1 MSEMTNKRLFK
12 DNKRQKLE
20 IARKEKVINHIKAD
34 QISLKK
40 ELFITK
46 EENNKNKSKM
56 DEICKENAL
65 LKDKL
70 EKLEQHQINTRDL
83 ENDKIALLFKNCFFK
98 KENGILSKNL
108 EIALK
113 EKDDTTKALTKE
125 KMLIEKMKKE
135 FEEQKMK
142 ENDRINSLKQ
152 EIVTKIDKIKALDI
166 QNEKNRDE
174 LIEKDVLIKQ
184 LETKYKEE
192 KDVTKKSEEV
202 LKLLKNDYNT
212 LILEKSVISKE
223 SENKTSTINIME
235 EKTLKNI
242 KIIEDLEKKCMHL
255 YNKSSY
261 LCNRLEKKK
270 SKLFRCFC

>member
-1 MSEMTNKRLFK
+1 MTNKRLFK

-65 LKDKL
+65 LNDKL
-70 EKLEQHQINTRDL
+70 EKLKQHQINTRDL
-83 ENDKIALLFKNCFFK
+83 ENDKIALLFKNSFFK
-98 KENGILSKNL
+98 NKNGILSKSL

-113 EKDDTTKALTKE
+113 EKAEITKALTEE
-125 KMLIEKMKKE
+125 KMLLENMKKE

-142 ENDRINSLKQ
+142 ENDTINSLKQ
-152 EIVTKIDKIKALDI
+152 EIVYKIDKIKALDI

-212 LILEKSVISKE
+212 LIVEKNVIAKE
-223 SENKTSTINIME
+223 SEDKTTTINTLE
-235 EKTLKNI
+235 EKTLKNNKRI
-242 KIIEDLEKKCMHL
+242 VDLEKKCIYL
-255 YNKSSY
+255 FNKSTFV
-261 LCNRLEKKK
+261 CNRLEKKK